1 MRLLTLLD
9 MPVIAQLIGAKVDM
23 ATGGMKSGSHVS
35 VTTEMNLRA
44 VIIVDEKRRTL
55 RSKVGTLI

>member
-1 MRLLTLLD
+1 
-9 MPVIAQLIGAKVDM
+9 MPIIAQLIGAKVDM

-55 RSKVGTLI
+55 RSIR